1 MSRRRS
7 RSQQT
12 RLPDWVWGAGLG
24 VIVVLFI
31 GAYFFIS
38 QATGGGGSASGC
50 DTALPPLPG
59 EIATTEEG
67 FQQED
72 AALGRVIEF
81 LEAGDRAAAE
91 AQFFGPVHAFTHNID
106 PELRELDEDLAK
118 ELCEAVVDLET
129 ALEPRQNISNEELA
143 ILVVRVRE
151 LLRDASEV
159 FGYPRP
165 SAQP

>member
-1 MSRRRS
+1 MSRRR
-7 RSQQT
+7 RYAQQT

-24 VIVVLFI
+24 LIVLLFI
-31 GAYFFIS
+31 GAYFLIS
-38 QATGGGGSASGC
+38 QATGGSNASGC
-50 DTALPPLPG
+50 DQALPALPG
-59 EIATTEEG
+59 ETSTTQEA

-106 PELRELDEDLAK
+106 PELRERDEDLAK

-129 ALEPRQNISNEELA
+129 ALEPRQNTPTDELA
-143 ILVVRVRE
+143 ILVARVRE
-151 LLRDASEV
+151 PLRDASEV
-159 FGYPRP
+159 FGHPRP
-165 SAQP
+165 SMIP